1 MTRCLLNMGQ
11 FSKFIEQQEIIQD
24 FSSTVNT
31 NRSNLSI
38 VKYFAREKQRQEQ
51 NAEEASPDDDKCNK
65 LSFELY
71 EKAMQILKQL
81 QIQQSQMARGSL
93 SSGSEVQLKAVKA
106 ARVGRA
112 DRRGKVKQENTEI
125 CKTEGIQLVRSW
137 NECDEAFKASYNKII
152 NDPVIQK

>member
-38 VKYFAREKQRQEQ
+38 SKYFVREKQRQEQ
-51 NAEEASPDDDKCNK
+51 NVENARPDDDKCNK

-71 EKAMQILKQL
+71 EKAM
-81 QIQQSQMARGSL
+81 
-93 SSGSEVQLKAVKA
+93 
-106 ARVGRA
+106 
-112 DRRGKVKQENTEI
+112 
-125 CKTEGIQLVRSW
+125 
-137 NECDEAFKASYNKII
+137 
-152 NDPVIQK
+152 